1 MQRSTNRILTTHAG
15 SLPRGEPL
23 GSMLLAHEKGEKLD
37 EAAFKKAVE
46 ARVAHVV
53 KNQAEAGID
62 IANDGEQ
69 SRVGFQTYIP
79 LRMKGFG
86 GASQR
91 PYGKE
96 FVRFGEFTK
105 RMMQRIPNTSKV
117 FDAPQAISELKYEDT
132 KAIEE
137 EIALYKRL
145 TDGMKSK
152 FTEFFMNAPS
162 PGIVATTMLNAHYKT
177 HQDYLDAISREI
189 AKAYKKVVDAGF
201 ILQIDAPDMAMERVL
216 LYQDMSDAEFVKTV
230 EQHVDALNK
239 ALAGL
244 PPDRVRLHVCWGNW
258 EGPHNYDIAME
269 PLLSALYQAKVGA
282 LGLEFANPRR
292 QHEAGALRKKKLPD
306 NMVLLAGVVDPK
318 TNFIEHPEVVAQRIE
333 AVVSAV
339 GDRERVIACVDCGFG
354 TFVNWEWV
362 TEDIVWEKMRS
373 LSAGAALASS
383 RLWGKKVA

>member
-23 GSMLLAHEKGEKLD
+23 GSMLLRHEKGEKID
-37 EAAFKKAVE
+37 EAAFKKAIE
-46 ARVAHVV
+46 TRVDHVL
-53 KNQAEAGID
+53 KKQAEVGID

-69 SRVGFQTYIP
+69 GRVGFQTYIP

-117 FDAPQAISELKYEDT
+117 FDAPQAVSELKYEDT
-132 KAIEE
+132 KAIDE

-145 TDGMKSK
+145 TAGMKGK
-152 FTEFFMNAPS
+152 FTELFMNAPS
-162 PGIVATTMLNAHYKT
+162 PGIVATTLLNAHYT
-177 HQDYLDAISREI
+177 SHQDYLTAISREI
-189 AKAYKKVVDAGF
+189 AVEYKKVVDAGF

-216 LYQDMSDAEFVKTV
+216 LYQDLSDAEFVKTV
-230 EQHVDALNK
+230 EEHVDALNK
-239 ALAGL
+239 ALVGL

-292 QHEAGALRKKKLPD
+292 QHEASALRKKKLPD
-306 NMVLLAGVVDPK
+306 NFVLLAGVVDPK

-333 AVVSAV
+333 AVVAAV
-339 GDRERVIACVDCGFG
+339 GDRDRVIACVDCGFG

-362 TEDIVWEKMRS
+362 TEDIVWEKLRS
-373 LSAGAALASS
+373 LSEGAAIASS